1 MVVQVTPTGWTAR
14 CVEHGELVAAPS
26 APAPAPSWRTEL
38 RADCGRCSGLCCVAS
53 AFSASADFA
62 IDKPAGV
69 PCPNLRPDSRCGIHA
84 ELRPRG
90 FAGCTSYDCF
100 GAGQQVTQRSYD
112 GQDWRSAP
120 QLASEI
126 FGVFTA
132 MRGLLE
138 LLWYLHQALDLPAAG
153 PLRLDL
159 DRAID
164 DTRTITREDADVLL
178 TRDLSA
184 HRDRVNALL
193 LRASQ
198 LARAD
203 LGRADRIDYRGADL
217 VGADLR
223 GADLT
228 GANLRAAR
236 LIGADLRGADLKLAD
251 LTGADFRAADLVGA
265 SLAESIFCIQSQLDS
280 ARGDRTTTV
289 PPALVRPSHWRS
301 G

>member
-1 MVVQVTPTGWTAR
+1 V
-14 CVEHGELVAAPS
+14 
-26 APAPAPSWRTEL
+26 PAWRAEL
-38 RADCGRCSGLCCVAS
+38 RADCDRCSGLCCVAP

-62 IDKPAGV
+62 IDKPAGQ

-100 GAGQQVTQRSYD
+100 GAGQLVTQTSHD

-126 FGVFTA
+126 FGVFTV
-132 MRGLLE
+132 MRGLHE
-138 LLWYLHQALDLPAAG
+138 LLWYLHQARELPAAG
-153 PLRLDL
+153 RLHPDL

-164 DTRTITREDADVLL
+164 DTRSITRDSPDVLL
-178 TRDLSA
+178 ARDLTA
-184 HRDRVNALL
+184 HRDAVNRLL
-193 LRASQ
+193 LRASE

-203 LGRADRIDYRGADL
+203 LGRSDLTDYRRADL
-217 VGADLR
+217 TGADLR
-223 GADLT
+223 GVDLT
-228 GANLRAAR
+228 GASFRGAR
-236 LIGADLRGADLKLAD
+236 LIGADLRGADLRVAD
-251 LTGADFRAADLVGA
+251 LTGADLRAADLSGA
-265 SLAESIFCIQSQLDS
+265 SLAESIFVIQSQLDS

-301 G
+301 D